1 MIHEGQS
8 SSTAILNRPDGVL
21 IQELPFTIN
30 LKKFTI
36 DFYSTGMPKLFAS
49 DVEVRDNQT
58 GEIAKATIE
67 VNKPLIFKG
76 VAIYQSSF
84 EDGGSK
90 LKLTGYPMA
99 GTDTS
104 VSRSPAKWAADAARC
119 EPTRSNGRASVRS
132 TWKTSARPTIARRK
146 QGQEPAG

>member
-1 MIHEGQS
+1 
-8 SSTAILNRPDGVL
+8 
-21 IQELPFTIN
+21 
-30 LKKFTI
+30 
-36 DFYSTGMPKLFAS
+36 MPKLFAS

-58 GEIAKATIE
+58 GEKAKATIE

-99 GTDTS
+99 GQQHH
-104 VSRSPAKWAADAARC
+104 VSTSPAKWARRRRSVR
-119 EPTRSNGRASVRS
+119 PTRWNGRASVRS
-132 TWKTSARPTIARRK
+132 TWKTSAIPKTRAP
-146 QGQEPAG
+146 

>member
-1 MIHEGQS
+1 
-8 SSTAILNRPDGVL
+8 VL

-58 GEIAKATIE
+58 GETAKATIE

-90 LKLTGYPMA
+90 LKLTGYPWRARHQRFDIA
-99 GTDTS
+99 GEVGTSTPLGDAYTVEWSGFRPFNVENIGPTDD
-104 VSRSPAKWAADAARC
+104 P
-119 EPTRSNGRASVRS
+119 RAV
-132 TWKTSARPTIARRK
+132 K
-146 QGQEPAG
+146 QGRRACRS